1 MMEEK
6 DLNEFKEA
14 LERVFDHWEEESSMV
29 TAALLLLKNKV
40 KVNSETVSIDKN
52 VFEMIVTDL
61 KVAKEDND
69 SLLIAL
75 SDMRYIFN
83 EQLLQSL

>member
-1 MMEEK
+1 MEEK

-14 LERVFDHWEEESSMV
+14 LERASDYWEKESSMV

-61 KVAKEDND
+61 KVAEEDND

>member
-14 LERVFDHWEEESSMV
+14 LERASDYWEKESSMV
-29 TAALLLLKNKV
+29 TAALLLLKNKA

-52 VFEMIVTDL
+52 VFEMITSDL
-61 KVAKEDND
+61 KVTKEDNEH
-69 SLLIAL
+69 LLTAL
-75 SDMRYIFN
+75 SDMHYILN
-83 EQLLQSL
+83 